1 MCSILETAT
10 AFSIR
15 EGGRTEMM
23 SFILPTKRLRSV
35 EVTQLPKVR
44 WLICGRFRQL
54 LYLISAPYL
63 GDSLLPF
70 SHFFEFYDFSFAN
83 LLHYLTVE
91 IFKPKGKF
99 KEKIM

>member
-1 MCSILETAT
+1 
-10 AFSIR
+10 
-15 EGGRTEMM
+15 M

-44 WLICGRFRQL
+44 WLICGRFRHL

-70 SHFFEFYDFSFAN
+70 SHFFEFYDLSFAN
-83 LLHYLTVE
+83 LLHYLWE
-91 IFKPKGKF
+91 FSNL
-99 KEKIM
+99 KENLKKKLCTELPCTLHLD